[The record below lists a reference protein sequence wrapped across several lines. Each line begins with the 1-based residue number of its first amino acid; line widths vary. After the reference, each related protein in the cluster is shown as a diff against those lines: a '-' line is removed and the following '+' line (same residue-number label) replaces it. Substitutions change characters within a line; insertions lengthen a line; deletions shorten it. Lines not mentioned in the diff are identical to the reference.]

1 MAESFWTVGQQVLVL
16 FLLIGVGFVC
26 GRLKLLN
33 AGAVKC
39 LADVVLYVAFPCV
52 IVQSFMRR
60 FDPSMLRGLLAAGA
74 AALAVHVVSIL
85 IAHLV
90 FRDKDEARRRVLRF
104 CTVFSNAGYMA
115 LPLQSALLGETGV
128 FYGAAYVDR
137 LQARARALGV
147 APLDALATA
156 TRFTAECVRV
166 AIEMHCAHRPEKL
179 IVGGGGSLNPTLMAM
194 LGDCLPGVRVLR
206 NEDLGLDSSAKEA
219 VAFALLANEY
229 LFGHC
234 GNVCRVTGAAHP
246 VVLGKLSM

>member
-128 FYGAAYVDR
+128 FYGAAYVAVFN
-137 LQARARALGV
+137 LVLWSYGLV
-147 APLDALATA
+147 T
-156 TRFTAECVRV
+156 
-166 AIEMHCAHRPEKL
+166 MSGEKTGL
-179 IVGGGGSLNPTLMAM
+179 SAKKLLLNP
-194 LGDCLPGVRVLR
+194 GVI
-206 NEDLGLDSSAKEA
+206 GLAAGLLVFLLSIPVPEV
-219 VAFALLANEY
+219 VAAPR
-229 LFGHC
+229 C
-234 GNVCRVTGAAHP
+234 V
-246 VVLGKLSM
+246 